1 MRHNELVALAQ
12 EDSDQLRKKM
22 VHYGFMTVPVVGEN
36 NHFLG
41 VIPSETLV
49 DVLVEEASEDVQK
62 MSALAPMK
70 YPYFETS
77 FLRLLFERGYILIAL
92 LLAQS
97 FSTTIMKSYHTTL
110 GCGTLLYFTTMLI
123 SVQAAIPV
131 AKHQRW

>member
-1 MRHNELVALAQ
+1 MGYIKLEDLVLQNAQ
-12 EDSDQLRKKM
+12 TRIHHLCGHEFVAQADEDRESIAKKM
-22 VHYGFMTVPVVGEN
+22 VHYKLMTIPVVGEN

-77 FLRLLFERGYILIAL
+77 FLRLVI
-92 LLAQS
+92 
-97 FSTTIMKSYHTTL
+97 
-110 GCGTLLYFTTMLI
+110 
-123 SVQAAIPV
+123 
-131 AKHQRW
+131 